1 MWMREEGGE
10 VENRRRILLKKL
22 LQAIPGTL
30 IKHLSLG
37 TSTCASAPSSS
48 SGRVRVCVRI
58 RVCVCVFVCAWG
70 REEEGDSRRCSVT
83 RGLGERTRVQRV
95 CPHG

>member
-1 MWMREEGGE
+1 MCLLWAGGVGMWMREEGGE

-58 RVCVCVFVCAWG
+58 RVCVCVCLCVHGAG
-70 REEEGDSRRCSVT
+70 RRRGIPGDV
-83 RGLGERTRVQRV
+83 L
-95 CPHG
+95 